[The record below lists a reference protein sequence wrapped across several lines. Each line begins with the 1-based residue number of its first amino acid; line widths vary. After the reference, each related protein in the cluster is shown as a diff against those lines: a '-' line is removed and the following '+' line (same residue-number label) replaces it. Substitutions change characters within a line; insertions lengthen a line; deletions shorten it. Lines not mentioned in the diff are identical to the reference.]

1 MIIIDLVCIVLF
13 LFPRRP
19 NLHRILVGH
28 NWIYVSWNRNQA
40 ADNVSNYLVRYSYVG
55 ACNEISRREIT
66 QRLDSSNSSYNIT
79 DLAGAYLNYSITL
92 IASNDTGSS
101 PPNVASAVTQ
111 PTSMCFIISDYACSF
126 FMKIIV
132 YSSNR
137 GSTNVYALVSILH
150 EHHSTVA
157 KCQM

>member
-1 MIIIDLVCIVLF
+1 MIIIDHICIVLF

-19 NLHRILVGH
+19 NLHQILVGH
-28 NWIYVSWNRNQA
+28 NWIYVSCKKRKSSYDPWNRNQA

-55 ACNEISRREIT
+55 ACGEISRQEIT
-66 QRLDSSNSSYNIT
+66 QRLDSSNFSYNIT

-101 PPNVASAVTQ
+101 PPNVASAVTH
-111 PTSMCFIISDYACSF
+111 PTSMCFIISDCACSF

-137 GSTNVYALVSILH
+137 GSTF
-150 EHHSTVA
+150 
-157 KCQM
+157 KCLCPH